1 MMGFKRKVVIKKHN
15 GKQLKVL
22 FDVPCETCCNKSKC
36 TKERLYC
43 KAWAQFESF
52 GWYDIYKKG
61 VKLRKLKT

>member
-1 MMGFKRKVVIKKHN
+1 MGFKRKVVIKKHN

-22 FDVPCETCCNKSKC
+22 FDVPCETCCNKYKC